1 MSDYTVKVEDDL
13 LDALL
18 LFSEAAE
25 TVGASW
31 LVVGATAR
39 IMLLEQIYGLPAGRA
54 TRDIDF
60 GVLVG
65 DWEQYRSLC
74 ELIVNKGVNTTER
87 KPAKRFITS
96 GDRIFDLAPY
106 GGVEDEQ
113 GRVFWPPEQDDVMT
127 VRGFNSAAQSSIT
140 VKVNDS
146 VDVPVISPQG
156 LCALKLFAWQERHHQ
171 QPGKDAEDIAYLVRH
186 IEALYPPA
194 KLFEVHP
201 DTVEAA
207 DYVIPQAGIM
217 QLGADMASMLTEEE
231 RQFLSTLLHA
241 ELAQQGDS
249 QLCRELSKHPGDN
262 IQASLDTLNCLYR
275 GLEKVL

>member
-18 LFSEAAE
+18 LFSEAAD

-39 IMLLEQIYGLPAGRA
+39 IMLLEQVYGLPAGRA

-65 DWEQYRSLC
+65 DWKQYRSLC
-74 ELIVNKGVNTTER
+74 ELIVNKGANTTGR
-87 KPAKRFITS
+87 KPAKRFKTS
-96 GDRIFDLAPY
+96 GDRIFDLVPY

-127 VRGFNSAAQSSIT
+127 VRGFNSAAQSSIK
-140 VKVNDS
+140 VKVNGS

-156 LCALKLFAWQERHHQ
+156 LCALKLFAWEERHHQ
-171 QPGKDAEDIAYLVRH
+171 QPGKDAEDIAYLVPH

-194 KLFEVHP
+194 KLFEVYP

-231 RQFLSTLLHA
+231 RRFLTALLHA
-241 ELAQQGDS
+241 ELSQQGDS

-262 IQASLDTLNCLYR
+262 IQASLDTLRCLYR
-275 GLEKVL
+275 GLEMVL